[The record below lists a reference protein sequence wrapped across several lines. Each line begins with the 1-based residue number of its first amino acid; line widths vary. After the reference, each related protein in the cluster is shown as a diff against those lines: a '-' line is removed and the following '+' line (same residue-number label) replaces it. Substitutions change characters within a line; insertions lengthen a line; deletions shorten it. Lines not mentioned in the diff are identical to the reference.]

1 MFLLKRLFDVTETK
15 TPIHKSSIALKQKE
29 PTIHASI
36 KTPQIRP
43 AIAQIT
49 GEWKSEKAVSIG
61 RISRGETPLI
71 EIESES
77 V

>member
-1 MFLLKRLFDVTETK
+1 MKRLFDATDTN
-15 TPIHKSSIALKQKE
+15 TPIHNKAIALKQKE

-36 KTPQIRP
+36 KIPQTSP
-43 AIAQIT
+43 AIAQTI

-61 RISRGETPLI
+61 KISRGEMPLI
-71 EIESES
+71 EIEKAS